1 MSLSLTAKEK
11 LLPMQAKRILILG
24 GTRDARQLAF
34 RLIHAGHDVTTSF
47 AGVTEHPIQPEGKV
61 RVGGFGGADGLR
73 HYLQVEKIDVLV
85 DATHPFAAQIS
96 ANAFDAAGDVT
107 LLRLE
112 RPAWLERPGDIW
124 LHVADIN
131 AAVAALPDQ
140 AVVMLTIGRKEVAP
154 FMARPD
160 LSGVARMIEPT
171 PIVLPAT
178 WSLILERPPFS
189 LESEIAVLRD
199 NSITHL
205 VSKNAGG
212 GETEMKLVAAR
223 SLQIPVVMI
232 ARPNKPAVT
241 TYSSVEG
248 INSHI
253 SKLGSPSG

>member
-1 MSLSLTAKEK
+1 
-11 LLPMQAKRILILG
+11 MQARKILILG

-47 AGVTEHPIQPEGKV
+47 AGVTENPVQPEGKV

-73 HYLQVEKIDVLV
+73 QYLQVEKIDVLV

-96 ANAFDAAGDVT
+96 ANAFEAAGEVA

-112 RPAWLERPGDIW
+112 RPAWVARPEDRWID
-124 LHVADIN
+124 VNDIN
-131 AAVAALPDQ
+131 AAVVALPAQ

-160 LSGVARMIEPT
+160 LTGVARMIEPT
-171 PIVLPAT
+171 SVVLPAA
-178 WSLILERPPFS
+178 WKMILERPPFS

-223 SLQIPVVMI
+223 ILQIPVVMI
-232 ARPNKPAVT
+232 ARPNKPAVI
-241 TYSSVEG
+241 TYASVEG
-248 INSHI
+248 INTHI
-253 SKLGSPSG
+253 SKLGSSSG